1 MVGMVIAL
9 LIISPIVGFL
19 TVYQWFNLR
28 GLIPCIYRDNL
39 NRVAVA
45 VEE

>member
-1 MVGMVIAL
+1 MVIAL

-19 TVYQWFNLR
+19 TVYQWFNLQC
-28 GLIPCIYRDNL
+28 IPYIYRNDL